1 MVEMGKYDNHLL
13 EDYTEEEFKQMDT
26 FIDHDRDMTFSYAAV
41 KQLEGKY
48 LVQNRVTGEIYE
60 SAQFAIFW
68 LPRAC
73 SRTTRVK
80 RACNT

>member
-41 KQLEGKY
+41 KQLE
-48 LVQNRVTGEIYE
+48 
-60 SAQFAIFW
+60 
-68 LPRAC
+68 LPLSSWKANIWY
-73 SRTTRVK
+73 RT
-80 RACNT
+80 A

>member
-1 MVEMGKYDNHLL
+1 MKMVEMGKYDNHLL

-48 LVQNRVTGEIYE
+48 LRTEPRDRRNLRKRPVPLYSGCRVPVLE
-60 SAQFAIFW
+60 
-68 LPRAC
+68 LPA
-73 SRTTRVK
+73 
-80 RACNT
+80 

>member
-1 MVEMGKYDNHLL
+1 MGKSDNHLL
-13 EDYTEEEFKQMDT
+13 EDYEEEFKQIDT

-48 LVQNRVTGEIYE
+48 LVQNRVTGEIFRAP
-60 SAQFAIFW
+60 SSFIFL

>member
-60 SAQFAIFW
+60 APSSFIFW